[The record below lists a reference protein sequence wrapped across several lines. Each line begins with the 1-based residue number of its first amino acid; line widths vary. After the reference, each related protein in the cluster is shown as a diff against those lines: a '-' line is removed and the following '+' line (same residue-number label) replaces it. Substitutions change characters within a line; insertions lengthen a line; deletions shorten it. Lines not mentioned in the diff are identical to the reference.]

1 MVYVHEE
8 GASNKTKEEA
18 NLWLKRGNTKAR

>member
-8 GASNKTKEEA
+8 SASNETKGEA
-18 NLWLKRGNTKAR
+18 NLWLKRGNTKVK